1 VLDLARFF
9 SCSFDLGFVTDAHGA
24 VLAATPGAER
34 ALGYSQA
41 ELKGVDLSTL
51 DEGGDLRR
59 FFESSP
65 TRSRM
70 NLGFHL
76 RTRSGA
82 VLALNAMASC
92 LRDEQ
97 GIPRGWFLAGQDL
110 NGALAE
116 SREEPTILDALV
128 DSIGAAVW
136 SFDRNGQVLTWGRS
150 CEAAFGIPKARA
162 EGRMSVVTLFES
174 PAEFRRVLEAVD
186 QQGRFSG
193 ELPLRGQDGAART
206 NHVSMTPLISG
217 GHALGY
223 TCVSFDVTE
232 QKREGELRR
241 SLFDQAGEA
250 IIVVDFE
257 TLRVADVNGRACEIY
272 GYRRE
277 EFLNLP
283 VAVLRVAGVGA
294 TDDEIVRS
302 LREKGGFVSDAEVG
316 LRRDGTRFPCALNI
330 RPFTVAGKLYSIAV
344 QRDLTAQRR
353 AEEFF
358 RALFDQAGEAIV
370 VVDLTDRR
378 VIDVNGRACEIY
390 GYSHEEFFK
399 LDAAELRLNPVVP
412 VEEIDRRLRETGR
425 YESERETGRRKDGT
439 GFPCALNIRRIQ
451 PGGKE
456 YTVAVVR
463 DLTAQRRAE
472 EFFRVL
478 FEKASDAIF
487 LVEDQ
492 SQQVV
497 EANEAAC
504 RLLGY
509 SREEF
514 LRLKIPDLVPP
525 EFRHRISRV
534 RQNVSEGG
542 FQRDRRMLLRKD
554 GTSVPTD
561 HTITKLDVGGRI
573 FYLASCRDLTT
584 QESAAQELE
593 EAKAFLE
600 HVQEN
605 ASDGIALLDE
615 KGVYLSVN
623 QRLLSILGA
632 RREDMIGRTY
642 QSRTDPGAHEEYAA
656 YWRRLMNGELITM
669 RTPIVRPDGRP
680 IVCEVSASSVR
691 RGTRTFVFS
700 IVRDVTDQAQEG
712 QRLVHARD
720 ELERR
725 VAERTAEL
733 QKSEERFRAAFT
745 QGGIG
750 MALVG
755 LDGRFLQ
762 VNRTLLDLIGYSEQ
776 DLLQKTFREIT
787 HPEDQDRS
795 IELARHMIR
804 DRQLFA
810 RLEKRYLHRNGQTIW
825 FDLST
830 TLVQGPSGEDL
841 YFVTSFQDITDRKKA
856 EEKVRQ
862 SEARFRAITEAT
874 PVPTTIT
881 RLDGEILF
889 VNESAARLFGVGRDE
904 APGRLASDFYADQAD
919 RVIMRDRLLQEGE
932 LNGYEL
938 RLRRG
943 DGTPFWTVVNLRIVT
958 FEGSPAIFGSF
969 VDIDARKRAEEALRE
984 SEGRY
989 RALAENTGVG
999 VWQITEDG
1007 RSVYANPAMLS
1018 ILGLSRME
1026 ELAGRTIRDFFPAEI
1041 LDRIGAEFHAR
1052 PTGTGFSM
1060 EGEVI
1065 RPGGT
1070 RRQVVLFGAPMPSP
1084 DGVPRT
1090 FIGSVIDITER
1101 KRAEIELRESEE
1113 RFRAITEGVPVAV
1126 VIARASD
1133 GTILYGNEQAVESLG
1148 LAPGMLEG
1156 RSIPEFLAQPEQR
1169 TQLRERLNR
1178 LGSVQGLEIQ
1188 FRRNNG
1194 ALFWGAASLR
1204 VASFRGEPVTLGVF
1218 SDITAR
1224 KESEVLLKKAHEELE
1239 QRVLERTAEL
1249 ARANELL
1256 QEEISERKRA
1266 ENALRLILEG
1276 TAAVTGGS
1284 FFRSLAR
1291 HLATALNVRCAVVA
1305 HRTGKDSG
1313 SVSTD
1318 AFWNGTEFVGPLDR
1332 GLAGTPC
1339 EDVIH
1344 GEACSYG
1351 HDVQRLFPQDRLL
1364 VELEAESYMGVPIMD
1379 STGDVVGLLSVLDV
1393 RPASDE
1399 ERKLSVLKIFAA
1411 RAGAE
1416 LERQRG
1422 EEALRESEERWRS
1435 LVHNAPDY
1443 ILTVGRDFRI
1453 LSVNR
1458 LAPGLIL
1465 DQFLG
1470 KSVLD
1475 FIPPHDHENVRRSL
1489 EGVFRDGTPGSYET
1503 QAPGADGVMTWYY
1516 TRVGPVV
1523 LRGAVVEATMIATD
1537 ITDRR
1542 QAENRQ
1548 RVQHEVTKILAD
1560 AASLDAALH
1569 EILAR
1574 VCQTMDWSAGLFWR
1588 VKGGGLGLADSWSA
1602 PEAGPREFLEACRDR
1617 IPVLGEG
1624 NCGRAWKDGS
1634 LSFLLDVQTP
1644 GSFDRPEAAAR
1655 AGLHGCLAIPLVD
1668 AGVVFGI
1675 LEFFTREVRPPDEAL
1690 VRTLSAMVSQLAQF
1704 MERKRAQEALWFQ
1717 KSLLESQSEAALD
1730 GILVVSREGV
1740 MVSFNRRFGQIWDV
1754 PEEILQARTDERALQ
1769 FVLEKVLHPEQF
1781 LARVRHLY
1789 DHPNEESRDEIL
1801 LKDGRTFD
1809 RYSAPVK
1816 GGQGAVYG
1824 RVWYFRDVTGRKQ
1837 TEENLRRAAEETR
1850 RAYDNLKEAQAQLI
1864 RSEKLASIGM
1874 LVSGVAH
1881 EINNPLNV
1889 MYGNLQLLAEVS
1901 DVLLPLA
1908 KEGAKR
1914 KKVRGMSSR
1923 VSKFRGMIRDAL
1935 KAARHAREIVRD
1947 FRNFARDTRTAELVD
1962 LNECLEEA
1970 VTLIQRELRPG
1981 IRVVRKL
1988 GRIPQVRCL
1997 RGQMSQVFLNLLK
2010 NAEEAIE
2017 KKGTVTLRT
2026 QRKDGRVVVEVI
2038 DTGRGMPEEVRRK
2051 LFEPF
2056 FTTKPVGKGL
2066 GLGLS
2071 ISAMIVQNH
2080 NGRITVRSRPG
2091 HGSVFKV
2098 ELPLTS

>member
-1 VLDLARFF
+1 MLDLARFF
-9 SCSFDLGFVTDAHGA
+9 SCSLDLGFVTDVHGA

-70 NLGFHL
+70 NLSFHL

-82 VLALNAMASC
+82 GLPLTAMASC

-97 GIPRGWFLAGQDL
+97 GTPRGWLLAGQDL

-150 CEAAFGIPKARA
+150 CETAFGVPRAEA
-162 EGRMSVVTLFES
+162 EGRLSVVKLFES
-174 PAEFRRVLEAVD
+174 PAEFRRVLDAVD
-186 QQGRFSG
+186 QDGRFSG
-193 ELPLRGQDGAART
+193 ELPLRGRDRAART
-206 NHVSMTPLISG
+206 NHVSVTPLLSG
-217 GHALGY
+217 GHSLGY
-223 TCVSFDVTE
+223 TCVSFDITE
-232 QKREGELRR
+232 RKRDEELRR

-250 IIVVDFE
+250 IVVVD
-257 TLRVADVNGRACEIY
+257 LAVRRVIDVNDLACEIY
-272 GYRRE
+272 GYTRE
-277 EFLNLP
+277 EFLN
-283 VAVLRVAGVGA
+283 
-294 TDDEIVRS
+294 
-302 LREKGGFVSDAEVG
+302 
-316 LRRDGTRFPCALNI
+316 RD
-330 RPFTVAGKLYSIAV
+330 V
-344 QRDLTAQRR
+344 
-353 AEEFF
+353 
-358 RALFDQAGEAIV
+358 
-370 VVDLTDRR
+370 
-378 VIDVNGRACEIY
+378 
-390 GYSHEEFFK
+390 
-399 LDAAELRLNPVVP
+399 AELRLNPSVP
-412 VEEIDRRLRETGR
+412 GKEIDRRLRETGR
-425 YESERETGRRKDGT
+425 YESDQEPGRRKDGS
-439 GFPCALNIRRIQ
+439 GFPCSLNIRRFQ
-451 PGGKE
+451 VGGGE

-472 EFFRVL
+472 EIFRVL

-492 SQQVV
+492 TQQVV
-497 EANEAAC
+497 EANESAC

-509 SREEF
+509 SRDEF

-525 EFRHRISRV
+525 ELRHRISGV
-534 RQNVSEGG
+534 RKRVSEGG
-542 FQRDRRMLLRKD
+542 YQRDRRMLLRKD

-561 HTITKLDVGGRI
+561 HAITRLDVGGRV
-573 FYLASCRDLTT
+573 FYLASCRDLTS
-584 QESAAQELE
+584 QEEAAEELA

-600 HVQEN
+600 HLQEN
-605 ASDGIALLDE
+605 ASDGFAVLDDQ
-615 KGVYLSVN
+615 GVYLSVN
-623 QRLLSILGA
+623 QRLLEIAGA
-632 RREDMIGRTY
+632 RREDLIGRPY
-642 QSRTDPGAHEEYAA
+642 QSRTDPKAQDEYGRS
-656 YWRRLMNGELITM
+656 WRRLMAGERVTM
-669 RTPIVRPDGRP
+669 RTAIPRADGRS
-680 IVCEVSASSVR
+680 IICEVSSAPIR
-691 RGTRTFVFS
+691 RGNRTFVFA
-700 IVRDVTDQAQEG
+700 IVRDVTDQVQEG
-712 QRLVHARD
+712 ERLAHARD

-733 QKSEERFRAAFT
+733 QKSEQRFRAAFT

-762 VNRTLLDLIGYSEQ
+762 VNRTLV
-776 DLLQKTFREIT
+776 DLLGYPEEELLKKTFQEVT
-787 HPEDQDRS
+787 HPEDRERS
-795 IELARHMIR
+795 VELARHMIR

-810 RLEKRYLHRNGQTIW
+810 RMEKRYLHRSGQTIW
-825 FDLST
+825 LDLST
-830 TLVQGPSGEDL
+830 TLVQAPSGEDL
-841 YFVTSFQDITDRKKA
+841 YFVSGFQDITDRKHA

-881 RLDGEILF
+881 RLDGAILF
-889 VNESAARLFGVGRDE
+889 VNEAAARLFGIPRDE

-919 RVIMRDRLLQEGE
+919 RGIMRGRLVQEGE

-969 VDIDARKRAEEALRE
+969 VDIDSRKRAEEALRE

-999 VWQITEDG
+999 VWQVTDDG

-1018 ILGLSRME
+1018 ILGLSRTE
-1026 ELAGRTIRDFFPAEI
+1026 DLAGRTIRDFFPPAI
-1041 LDRIGAEFHAR
+1041 LDRIGEEFRAR
-1052 PTGTGFSM
+1052 SPGAGFSV
-1060 EGEVI
+1060 EGEVV
-1065 RPGGT
+1065 RPDGT
-1070 RRQVVLFGAPMPSP
+1070 RRQVELFGAAMPSP
-1084 DGVPRT
+1084 DRVPRT

-1133 GTILYGNEQAVESLG
+1133 GSILYGNEQAVESLG
-1148 LAPGMLEG
+1148 VAPGTLEG
-1156 RSIPEFLAQPEQR
+1156 RTVPEFLAQPEQR
-1169 TQLRERLNR
+1169 TQLRDRLIR
-1178 LGSVQGLEIQ
+1178 QGSVQGLEIQ
-1188 FRRNNG
+1188 FRRANG
-1194 ALFWGAASLR
+1194 VLFWGAASLR
-1204 VASFRGEPVTLGVF
+1204 LASFRGEPVTLGVF

-1239 QRVLERTAEL
+1239 HRVLERTAEL

-1256 QEEISERKRA
+1256 QEEIAERRRA

-1284 FFRSLAR
+1284 FFRSLVR
-1291 HLATALNVRCAVVA
+1291 HLASALDVCCALVA
-1305 HRTGKDSG
+1305 ERSRKIPGA
-1313 SVSTD
+1313 VSTI
-1318 AFWNGTEFVGPLDR
+1318 AFWNGTDFAGAIDR
-1332 GLAGTPC
+1332 VLAGTPC
-1339 EDVIH
+1339 EDVIQ

-1364 VELEAESYMGVPIMD
+1364 EDLGAESYMGVPIMD
-1379 STGDVVGLLSVLDV
+1379 SGGTVVGVLSVLDT

-1416 LERQRG
+1416 MERQMG

-1435 LVHNAPDY
+1435 LVQNAPDY
-1443 ILTVGRDFRI
+1443 ILSVGRDSRI

-1458 LAPGLIL
+1458 VAPGLTL
-1465 DQFLG
+1465 GQFLG

-1475 FIPPHDHENVRRSL
+1475 FVPPEHHEIVRRAL
-1489 EGVFRDGTPGSYET
+1489 DGVFRDGTPSSYET
-1503 QAPGADGVMTWYY
+1503 RAPGPAGSLTWYY

-1523 LRGAVVEATMIATD
+1523 LRGEVVEATLIATD
-1537 ITDRR
+1537 ITERR
-1542 QAENRQ
+1542 QAEHRQ
-1548 RVQHEVTKILAD
+1548 RVQYEATKILAD
-1560 AASLDAALH
+1560 AASLESAIH
-1569 EILAR
+1569 GILAR
-1574 VCQTMDWSAGLFWR
+1574 VCEVMGWRDGLFWR
-1588 VKGGGLGLADSWSA
+1588 VRGGGLFLADGWSA
-1602 PEAGPREFLEACRDR
+1602 PEPGPREFLEACRDR
-1617 IPVLGEG
+1617 APVPGEG
-1624 NCGRAWKDGS
+1624 SCGRAWKDRS
-1634 LSFLLDVQTP
+1634 LSFTLDVQHP
-1644 GSFDRPEAAAR
+1644 GDFDRPEAAAR
-1655 AGLHGCLAIPLVD
+1655 AGLHGCLAIPLID
-1668 AGVVFGI
+1668 AGSVLGI
-1675 LEFFTREVRPPDEAL
+1675 LEFFAEEVRPPDEPL
-1690 VRTLSAMVSQLAQF
+1690 VRTFSALASQIAQF
-1704 MERKRAQEALWFQ
+1704 MERKRAEEALRFQ

-1740 MVSFNRRFGQIWDV
+1740 MVSFNRRFGQIWDI
-1754 PEEILQARTDERALQ
+1754 PDDILRARTDERALQ
-1769 FVLEKVLHPEQF
+1769 FVLDKVLHPTEF
-1781 LARVRHLY
+1781 LGRVRYLY
-1789 DHPNEESRDEIL
+1789 DHPGEESWDEIL

-1816 GGQGAVYG
+1816 GEKGAIYG

-1850 RAYDNLKEAQAQLI
+1850 RAYDDMKEAQAQLI

-1901 DVLLPLA
+1901 DVLIPLA
-1908 KEGAKR
+1908 KEGAKKR
-1914 KKVRGMSSR
+1914 KVRGVGSR
-1923 VSKFRGMIRDAL
+1923 SSKFRGMIRDAL

-2010 NAEEAIE
+2010 NAEESIE

-2026 QRKDGRVVVEVI
+2026 QKKDGRVVVEVI

-2098 ELPLTS
+2098 ELPLTT